1 MHLVNKEARTSACD
15 VVRLSYIASNSP
27 DWESG
32 EKFYIGPRPR
42 EGPLVSFPIFSLT
55 CLTKWQCWT
64 THIYYMWAF
73 CLVRINL
80 LYRNHTLLNP
90 YLLSW
95 ALAKVLILFKE
106 FSHAPLIWHPQ
117 SWFHPLGL
125 GVCMP
130 SLKLW
135 QLEDAEEKG
144 IRSQRQTKVR
154 LKKVIYLQANTKLI
168 SVNWSRNIFQVNEAV
183 PFTSR
188 HFKTFQNYAILY

>member
-1 MHLVNKEARTSACD
+1 MHLVNKEARTSVCD

-32 EKFYIGPRPR
+32 EKFYIGPRPPDY
-42 EGPLVSFPIFSLT
+42 PLMSFSIFSLI

-64 THIYYMWAF
+64 THTYYTWAF

-80 LYRNHTLLNP
+80 LYRNNTP
-90 YLLSW
+90 YWILTCCLE
-95 ALAKVLILFKE
+95 LAKVLILFKE

-117 SWFHPLGL
+117 NWFHPLGL

-154 LKKVIYLQANTKLI
+154 LKKVTYLQANTKLI

-188 HFKTFQNYAILY
+188 HFKTFQNYAMLY